1 MHKRWPLCLAIA
13 ALLGTAGCGVSAEQS
28 KSAATALSSSPA
40 AKPLTE
46 TQPSTVAPSDTSAVT
61 AKQQQVQ
68 QFLQQHELCRAVL
81 SSKRLTDFLAENLTV
96 TRDTRNSQ
104 GDLGYVAYRD
114 TMFAYEFLDQQLFAV
129 RYILPRTR
137 ESAETAMAPFQQ
149 ALGLPTSTIVP
160 PDLKAIDATQF
171 WSWDLPEHNL
181 RVKFAYLPPSF
192 VESDL
197 NLLGQFVNRKI
208 ADELAA
214 RVSKLPVTATGKP

>member
-1 MHKRWPLCLAIA
+1 MEQPT
-13 ALLGTAGCGVSAEQS
+13 TA
-28 KSAATALSSSPA
+28 
-40 AKPLTE
+40 
-46 TQPSTVAPSDTSAVT
+46 APSETTAVT
-61 AKQQQVQ
+61 TKRNDVQ
-68 QFLQQHELCRAVL
+68 QLLQQHELCREVL
-81 SSKRLTDFLAENLTV
+81 SSKDLADFLAENLTV

-104 GDLGYVAYRD
+104 PELGYVAYRD
-114 TMFAYEFLDQQLFAV
+114 TMFAYEFLDEQLFAV

-149 ALGLPTSTIVP
+149 ALGLPTSTIMP
-160 PDLKAIDATQF
+160 PDLKALDATQF

-197 NLLGQFVNRKI
+197 NLLGQFVNRKL

-214 RVSKLPVTATGKP
+214 RVSKLPAAATGKP